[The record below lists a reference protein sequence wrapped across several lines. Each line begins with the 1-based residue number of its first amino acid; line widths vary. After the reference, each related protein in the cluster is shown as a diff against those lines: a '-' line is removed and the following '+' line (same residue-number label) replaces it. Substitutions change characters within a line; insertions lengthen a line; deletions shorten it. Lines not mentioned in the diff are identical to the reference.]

1 MNTEIRKIIEKI
13 ESDQQELERL
23 VQERTVIMKNE
34 RHLSTGNFRRELAII
49 ENFIRRKS
57 EEIMNERKTVEDYTK
72 ASDLM
77 RELAIAPGSEEERA
91 EKEEELSSVMES
103 LPAELQQE
111 LIDRANNRPVEEN
124 NFSNNE
130 PVEENTSQNVTSNE
144 ERLRTLQD
152 ALEVARNAYQA
163 SIDNFQTIFA
173 NERNE
178 IAERGPITN
187 EELDELNSRYLSAK
201 EEENERLQRNRDL
214 IAEIESRINDLNAT
228 IEQERR
234 EQEITPA
241 VETQQDSS
249 APENTPENNNSEA
262 GQTSSEENNQV
273 SNPDDLSKLKNE
285 LLNKVR
291 AGEMSPNEMIRRV
304 QEAAGNSRKQEENKE
319 SKENEG
325 NNENKEYSPIPKDKA
340 LVPSFGKLK
349 PVVPI
354 DSSKIKEKD
363 NNKNKESSDNKEEE
377 YKPIPKDKALVPVSE
392 PDNEYKP
399 IPKDKA
405 LVPVPEPD
413 NEYKPI
419 SEPVPVPEPDNEY
432 KPIPEPNKEAEEK
445 SPRGF
450 YTIINEL
457 TEGLNVQ
464 AKTGKRYKVSN
475 IKVSKEFKEELK
487 SGNYLYNIVHL
498 VPAIIKVPIK
508 LIRKAFNR
516 FRYSYAEHK
525 TVATLKERISNL
537 NEDDLKIIWDE
548 YRGTKVIGERYPDI
562 LNILLNERMQRY
574 AIEKVTSLN
583 SAMEAK
589 YKELFDA
596 KQTVDKCNEILSKAN
611 TEGNK
616 ELVQQVIETRE
627 NALNGKAE
635 MIKKLREEYKEANQ
649 WLSGGAHGFEEDIK
663 AATTRLSIV
672 GKRFAKERN
681 LDPEITKR
689 QAEIEQKE
697 MNAIRN
703 NDDESALNAFI
714 ENEVLLSSNTEFER
728 SIFGNRSSGAK
739 YYEPIIVKSD
749 YRDDPFIRDLFTT
762 VATTGAV
769 ISTISA
775 INVHGSQADEMLK
788 AHQNEVSQANAN
800 NDAIIDN
807 VNEQGAKLVDNSN
820 DFAEGMQAQ
829 AEANVV
835 NYTNTMER
843 QTLDQ
848 TSWQVGSSSYRAA
861 DDAAHEAYN
870 SMADSVQSR
879 ISDVASQ
886 YSSGIISKEAT
897 LDMLK
902 DISNETQQN
911 LADLYA
917 SYLPTL
923 KEYAAS
929 HPQFDLHGVEEA
941 MGFVT
946 SHPGA
951 IAKMNEGMVES
962 VQIGENLQAL
972 SAEHIQAINSLPS
985 DLRTTLFADGAAAVA
1000 LAYTVARDM
1009 DKNVASG
1016 KYGNEVTNMV
1026 SEYIANKESANTE
1039 TNTSSKNK

>member
-57 EEIMNERKTVEDYTK
+57 EEIMNERKTVEDYTQ

-285 LLNKVR
+285 LLDKVR
-291 AGEMSPNEMIRRV
+291 AGEMSPNEMIRIV

-363 NNKNKESSDNKEEE
+363 NNKNKESSDNKEE
-377 YKPIPKDKALVPVSE
+377 
-392 PDNEYKP
+392 EYKP

-574 AIEKVTSLN
+574 AMEKVTSLN
-583 SAMEAK
+583 SSMEAK

-611 TEGNK
+611 AEGNK
-616 ELVQQVIETRE
+616 ELVKQVIETRE

-689 QAEIEQKE
+689 QAEIEQQE

-829 AEANVV
+829 AEDNVV

>member
-124 NFSNNE
+124 NVSNNE

-249 APENTPENNNSEA
+249 APENTPENSNSEA

-273 SNPDDLSKLKNE
+273 SNSDDLSKLKNE
-285 LLNKVR
+285 LLDKVR

-377 YKPIPKDKALVPVSE
+377 YKPIPKDKAL
-392 PDNEYKP
+392 
-399 IPKDKA
+399 
-405 LVPVPEPD
+405 
-413 NEYKPI
+413 
-419 SEPVPVPEPDNEY
+419 VPVPEPDNEY

-611 TEGNK
+611 AEGNK
-616 ELVQQVIETRE
+616 ELVKQVIETRE

-1016 KYGNEVTNMV
+1016 KYGNEVTNIV

>member
-57 EEIMNERKTVEDYTK
+57 EEIMNERKTVEDYTQ

-124 NFSNNE
+124 NVSNNE

-201 EEENERLQRNRDL
+201 EEENERLQRSREL

-249 APENTPENNNSEA
+249 APENTTENNNSEA

-273 SNPDDLSKLKNE
+273 SNSDDLSKLKNE
-285 LLNKVR
+285 LLDKVR
-291 AGEMSPNEMIRRV
+291 AGEMSPNEMIRIV

-340 LVPSFGKLK
+340 LVP
-349 PVVPI
+349 VP
-354 DSSKIKEKD
+354 
-363 NNKNKESSDNKEEE
+363 
-377 YKPIPKDKALVPVSE
+377 A

-419 SEPVPVPEPDNEY
+419 PEPVPVPEPDNES

-574 AIEKVTSLN
+574 AMEKVTSLN
-583 SAMEAK
+583 SSMEAK

-596 KQTVDKCNEILSKAN
+596 KQTVDECNEILSKAN
-611 TEGNK
+611 AEGNK
-616 ELVQQVIETRE
+616 ELVKQVIETRE
-627 NALNGKAE
+627 KALNGKAE

-689 QAEIEQKE
+689 QAEIEQQE

-829 AEANVV
+829 AEDNVV

-1039 TNTSSKNK
+1039 TNTSSKSK

>member
-34 RHLSTGNFRRELAII
+34 RHLSTGNFRREVAII

-124 NFSNNE
+124 NVSNNE

-214 IAEIESRINDLNAT
+214 ITEIESRINDLNAT

-377 YKPIPKDKALVPVSE
+377 YKPIPKDKALVPVPE

-405 LVPVPEPD
+405 LV
-413 NEYKPI
+413 
-419 SEPVPVPEPDNEY
+419 SVPEPDNEY

-728 SIFGNRSSGAK
+728 SIFGNRSSGEK

-788 AHQNEVSQANAN
+788 EHQNEVSQANAN

-861 DDAAHEAYN
+861 DAAAHEAYN

-911 LADLYA
+911 LAELYA

-1016 KYGNEVTNMV
+1016 KYGNEVTNIV

>member
-34 RHLSTGNFRRELAII
+34 RHLSTGNFRREVAII

-77 RELAIAPGSEEERA
+77 RELAIAPGSEEERT

-124 NFSNNE
+124 NVSNNE

-201 EEENERLQRNRDL
+201 ENENERLQRSRGL
-214 IAEIESRINDLNAT
+214 ITEIESKINDLNAT

-234 EQEITPA
+234 EQKITPA
-241 VETQQDSS
+241 VETQQDS
-249 APENTPENNNSEA
+249 ATHENTPENNNSEA
-262 GQTSSEENNQV
+262 GQTSSEEN
-273 SNPDDLSKLKNE
+273 
-285 LLNKVR
+285 
-291 AGEMSPNEMIRRV
+291 
-304 QEAAGNSRKQEENKE
+304 
-319 SKENEG
+319 KENEG
-325 NNENKEYSPIPKDKA
+325 NNENKEYSPIPKNKA

-363 NNKNKESSDNKEEE
+363 NNQNKDNDNNKNKESSDNKE
-377 YKPIPKDKALVPVSE
+377 DG
-392 PDNEYKP
+392 YKP

-419 SEPVPVPEPDNEY
+419 PDN
-432 KPIPEPNKEAEEK
+432 KSLVPIPEPNKDEEK

-450 YTIINEL
+450 YTILNEL

-464 AKTGKRYKVSN
+464 TKTGKRYKVSN

-537 NEDDLKIIWDE
+537 SEDDLKIIWDE

-574 AIEKVTSLN
+574 AMEKVTSLN
-583 SAMEAK
+583 SSMEAK

-596 KQTVDKCNEILSKAN
+596 KQTVDKCNEILSEVNA
-611 TEGNK
+611 EGNK
-616 ELVQQVIETRE
+616 ELVKKVIETRE

-649 WLSGGAHGFEEDIK
+649 CLSGGAHGFEEDIK

-681 LDPEITKR
+681 LDPEITKK

-697 MNAIRN
+697 MSAIKN

-775 INVHGSQADEMLK
+775 INVHGSQADGMLK
-788 AHQNEVSQANAN
+788 DHQNEVSQANAN

-807 VNEQGAKLVDNSN
+807 VNEQGAKLADNSN

-829 AEANVV
+829 AEANIV
-835 NYTNTMER
+835 NHTNTMER

-879 ISDVASQ
+879 ISDVANQ

-911 LADLYA
+911 LVDLYA

-923 KEYAAS
+923 KEYASS

-972 SAEHIQAINSLPS
+972 SAEHIEAINSLPS

-1009 DKNVASG
+1009 DKNAASG

-1039 TNTSSKNK
+1039 TNTSSKSK

>member
-34 RHLSTGNFRRELAII
+34 RHLSTGNFRREVAII

-124 NFSNNE
+124 NVSNNE

-144 ERLRTLQD
+144 ERLRTLQY

-214 IAEIESRINDLNAT
+214 ITEIESRINDLNAT

-377 YKPIPKDKALVPVSE
+377 YKPIPKDKAL
-392 PDNEYKP
+392 
-399 IPKDKA
+399 
-405 LVPVPEPD
+405 
-413 NEYKPI
+413 
-419 SEPVPVPEPDNEY
+419 VPVPEPDNEY

-829 AEANVV
+829 AEDNVV

-911 LADLYA
+911 LAELYA

-1016 KYGNEVTNMV
+1016 KYGNEVTNIV

>member
-57 EEIMNERKTVEDYTK
+57 EEIMNERKKVEDYTQ

-124 NFSNNE
+124 NVSNNE
-130 PVEENTSQNVTSNE
+130 PVEENTSQNVTNNE

-214 IAEIESRINDLNAT
+214 ITEIESRINDLNAT

-249 APENTPENNNSEA
+249 APENTTENNNSEA

-273 SNPDDLSKLKNE
+273 SNSDDLSKLKNE
-285 LLNKVR
+285 LLDKVR
-291 AGEMSPNEMIRRV
+291 AGEMSPNEMIRIV

-340 LVPSFGKLK
+340 LVP
-349 PVVPI
+349 VP
-354 DSSKIKEKD
+354 E
-363 NNKNKESSDNKEEE
+363 
-377 YKPIPKDKALVPVSE
+377 L
-392 PDNEYKP
+392 DNEYKP

-419 SEPVPVPEPDNEY
+419 TEPVPVPELDNEY

-574 AIEKVTSLN
+574 AMEKVTSLN
-583 SAMEAK
+583 SSMEAK

-611 TEGNK
+611 AEGNK

-1016 KYGNEVTNMV
+1016 KYGNEETNMV

-1039 TNTSSKNK
+1039 TNTSSKSK

>member
-34 RHLSTGNFRRELAII
+34 RHLSTGNFRREVAII

-124 NFSNNE
+124 NVSNNE

-214 IAEIESRINDLNAT
+214 ITEIESRINDLNVT

-273 SNPDDLSKLKNE
+273 SNSDDLSKLKNE
-285 LLNKVR
+285 LLDKVR

-377 YKPIPKDKALVPVSE
+377 YKPIPKDKAL
-392 PDNEYKP
+392 
-399 IPKDKA
+399 
-405 LVPVPEPD
+405 
-413 NEYKPI
+413 
-419 SEPVPVPEPDNEY
+419 VPVPEPDNEY

-788 AHQNEVSQANAN
+788 EHQNEVSQANAN

-1026 SEYIANKESANTE
+1026 SEYIANKESDNTE
-1039 TNTSSKNK
+1039 TNTSSNNK

>member
-57 EEIMNERKTVEDYTK
+57 EEIMNERKTVEDYTQ

-249 APENTPENNNSEA
+249 APENTPENSNSEA

-273 SNPDDLSKLKNE
+273 SNSDDLSKLKNE

-291 AGEMSPNEMIRRV
+291 AGEMSPNEMIRIV

-405 LVPVPEPD
+405 L
-413 NEYKPI
+413 
-419 SEPVPVPEPDNEY
+419 VPVPEPDNEY

-574 AIEKVTSLN
+574 AMEKVTSLN
-583 SAMEAK
+583 SSMEAK

-596 KQTVDKCNEILSKAN
+596 KQTVDECNEILSKAN
-611 TEGNK
+611 AEGNK
-616 ELVQQVIETRE
+616 ELVKQVIETRE

-689 QAEIEQKE
+689 QAEIEQQE

-829 AEANVV
+829 AEDNVV

>member
-57 EEIMNERKTVEDYTK
+57 EEIMNERKTVEDYTQ

-249 APENTPENNNSEA
+249 APENTPENSNSEA

-273 SNPDDLSKLKNE
+273 SNSDDLSKLKNE
-285 LLNKVR
+285 LLDKVR

-363 NNKNKESSDNKEEE
+363 NNKNKESSDNKEE
-377 YKPIPKDKALVPVSE
+377 
-392 PDNEYKP
+392 EYKP

-574 AIEKVTSLN
+574 AMEKVTSLN
-583 SAMEAK
+583 SSMEAK

-596 KQTVDKCNEILSKAN
+596 KQTVDECNEILSKAN
-611 TEGNK
+611 AEGNK
-616 ELVQQVIETRE
+616 ELVKQVIETRE

-689 QAEIEQKE
+689 QAEIEQQE

-714 ENEVLLSSNTEFER
+714 ENEVLLSSNTEFKR

-829 AEANVV
+829 AEDNVV

>member
-57 EEIMNERKTVEDYTK
+57 EEIMNERKTVEDYTQ

-377 YKPIPKDKALVPVSE
+377 YKPIPKDKALVPV
-392 PDNEYKP
+392 
-399 IPKDKA
+399 
-405 LVPVPEPD
+405 PEPD

-432 KPIPEPNKEAEEK
+432 KPIPEPNKEVEEK

-574 AIEKVTSLN
+574 AMEKVTSLN
-583 SAMEAK
+583 SSMEAK

-611 TEGNK
+611 AEGNK
-616 ELVQQVIETRE
+616 ELVKQVIETRE

-689 QAEIEQKE
+689 QAEIEQQE

-714 ENEVLLSSNTEFER
+714 ENEVLLSSNTEFKR

-829 AEANVV
+829 AEDNVV

>member
-34 RHLSTGNFRRELAII
+34 RHLSTGNFRREVAII

-214 IAEIESRINDLNAT
+214 ITEIESRINDLNAT

-419 SEPVPVPEPDNEY
+419 
-432 KPIPEPNKEAEEK
+432 PEPNKEAEEK

-611 TEGNK
+611 AEGNK
-616 ELVQQVIETRE
+616 ELVKQVIETRE

-829 AEANVV
+829 AEDNVV

-1016 KYGNEVTNMV
+1016 KYGNEVTNIV

>member
-57 EEIMNERKTVEDYTK
+57 EEIMNERKTVEDYTQ

-249 APENTPENNNSEA
+249 APENTPENSNSEA

-273 SNPDDLSKLKNE
+273 SNSDDLSKLKNE
-285 LLNKVR
+285 LLDKVR
-291 AGEMSPNEMIRRV
+291 AGEMSPNEMIRIV

-363 NNKNKESSDNKEEE
+363 NNKNKESSDNKEE
-377 YKPIPKDKALVPVSE
+377 
-392 PDNEYKP
+392 EYKP

-574 AIEKVTSLN
+574 AMEKVTSLN
-583 SAMEAK
+583 SSMEAK

-596 KQTVDKCNEILSKAN
+596 KQTVDECNEILSKAN
-611 TEGNK
+611 AEGNK
-616 ELVQQVIETRE
+616 ELVKQVIETRE

-689 QAEIEQKE
+689 QAEIEQQE

-714 ENEVLLSSNTEFER
+714 ENEVLLSSNTEFKR

-829 AEANVV
+829 AEDNVV

>member
-57 EEIMNERKTVEDYTK
+57 EEIMNERKTVEDYTQ

-124 NFSNNE
+124 NVSNNE

-201 EEENERLQRNRDL
+201 EEENERLQRSREL

-234 EQEITPA
+234 EQEITPD

-249 APENTPENNNSEA
+249 APENTTENNNSEA

-273 SNPDDLSKLKNE
+273 SNSDDLSKLKNE
-285 LLNKVR
+285 LLDKVR
-291 AGEMSPNEMIRRV
+291 AGEMSPNEMIRIV
-304 QEAAGNSRKQEENKE
+304 QEAAGNLRKQEENKE

-340 LVPSFGKLK
+340 LVP
-349 PVVPI
+349 
-354 DSSKIKEKD
+354 
-363 NNKNKESSDNKEEE
+363 
-377 YKPIPKDKALVPVSE
+377 IPE

-419 SEPVPVPEPDNEY
+419 PEPVPVPEPDNEY

-574 AIEKVTSLN
+574 AMEKVTSLN
-583 SAMEAK
+583 SSMEAK

-611 TEGNK
+611 AEGNK

-829 AEANVV
+829 AEGNVV

-1039 TNTSSKNK
+1039 TNTSSKSK

>member
-34 RHLSTGNFRRELAII
+34 RHLSTGNFRREVAII

-124 NFSNNE
+124 NVSNNE

-214 IAEIESRINDLNAT
+214 ITEIESRINDLNAT

-405 LVPVPEPD
+405 L
-413 NEYKPI
+413 
-419 SEPVPVPEPDNEY
+419 VPVPEPDNEY

-703 NDDESALNAFI
+703 NDDDSALNAFI

-829 AEANVV
+829 AEDNVV

-911 LADLYA
+911 LAELYA

-1016 KYGNEVTNMV
+1016 KYGNEVTNIV

>member
-57 EEIMNERKTVEDYTK
+57 EEIMNERKTVEDYTQ

-124 NFSNNE
+124 NVSNNE

-201 EEENERLQRNRDL
+201 EEENERLQRSREL

-234 EQEITPA
+234 EQEITPD

-249 APENTPENNNSEA
+249 VPENTPENNNSEA

-273 SNPDDLSKLKNE
+273 SNSDDLSKLKNE
-285 LLNKVR
+285 LLDKVR
-291 AGEMSPNEMIRRV
+291 AGEMSPNEMIRIV
-304 QEAAGNSRKQEENKE
+304 QEAAGNLRKQEENKE

-340 LVPSFGKLK
+340 LVP
-349 PVVPI
+349 VP
-354 DSSKIKEKD
+354 
-363 NNKNKESSDNKEEE
+363 
-377 YKPIPKDKALVPVSE
+377 A
-392 PDNEYKP
+392 
-399 IPKDKA
+399 
-405 LVPVPEPD
+405 PD

-574 AIEKVTSLN
+574 AMEKVTSLN
-583 SAMEAK
+583 SSMEAK

-611 TEGNK
+611 AEGNK
-616 ELVQQVIETRE
+616 ELVKQVIETRE
-627 NALNGKAE
+627 KALNGKAE

-689 QAEIEQKE
+689 QAEIEQQE

-829 AEANVV
+829 AEDNVV

-1039 TNTSSKNK
+1039 TNTSSKSK

>member
-57 EEIMNERKTVEDYTK
+57 EEIMNERKTVEDYTQ

-124 NFSNNE
+124 NVSNNE

-201 EEENERLQRNRDL
+201 EEENERLQRSREL

-249 APENTPENNNSEA
+249 APENTTENNNSEA

-273 SNPDDLSKLKNE
+273 SNSDDLSKLKNE
-285 LLNKVR
+285 LLDKVR
-291 AGEMSPNEMIRRV
+291 AGEMSPNEMIRIV
-304 QEAAGNSRKQEENKE
+304 QEAAGNLRKQEENKE

-325 NNENKEYSPIPKDKA
+325 NNENKEYS
-340 LVPSFGKLK
+340 
-349 PVVPI
+349 
-354 DSSKIKEKD
+354 
-363 NNKNKESSDNKEEE
+363 
-377 YKPIPKDKALVPVSE
+377 
-392 PDNEYKP
+392 P

-574 AIEKVTSLN
+574 AMEKVTSLN
-583 SAMEAK
+583 SSMEAK

-611 TEGNK
+611 AEGNK

-829 AEANVV
+829 AEGNVV

-1039 TNTSSKNK
+1039 TNTSSKSK

>member
-57 EEIMNERKTVEDYTK
+57 EEIMNERKTVEDYTQ

-124 NFSNNE
+124 NVSNNE

-201 EEENERLQRNRDL
+201 EEENERLQRSREL

-234 EQEITPA
+234 EQEITPD

-249 APENTPENNNSEA
+249 VPENTPENNNSEA

-273 SNPDDLSKLKNE
+273 SNSDDLSKLKNE
-285 LLNKVR
+285 LLDKVR
-291 AGEMSPNEMIRRV
+291 AGEMSPNEMIRIV
-304 QEAAGNSRKQEENKE
+304 QEAAGNLRKQEENKE

-340 LVPSFGKLK
+340 LVP
-349 PVVPI
+349 
-354 DSSKIKEKD
+354 
-363 NNKNKESSDNKEEE
+363 
-377 YKPIPKDKALVPVSE
+377 IPE

-419 SEPVPVPEPDNEY
+419 SEPVPVPEPDNES

-574 AIEKVTSLN
+574 AMEKVTSLN
-583 SAMEAK
+583 SSMEAK

-596 KQTVDKCNEILSKAN
+596 KQTVDECNEILSKAN
-611 TEGNK
+611 AEGNK
-616 ELVQQVIETRE
+616 ELVKQVIETRE
-627 NALNGKAE
+627 KALNGKAE

-689 QAEIEQKE
+689 QAEIEQQE

-829 AEANVV
+829 AEDNVV

-1039 TNTSSKNK
+1039 TNTSSKSK

>member
-34 RHLSTGNFRRELAII
+34 RHLSTGNFRREVAII

-124 NFSNNE
+124 NVSNNE

-178 IAERGPITN
+178 IAERGPITI

-214 IAEIESRINDLNAT
+214 ITEIESRINDLNAT

-234 EQEITPA
+234 KQEITPA

-377 YKPIPKDKALVPVSE
+377 YKPIPKDKALVPVPE

-405 LVPVPEPD
+405 L
-413 NEYKPI
+413 
-419 SEPVPVPEPDNEY
+419 VPVPEPDNEY

-498 VPAIIKVPIK
+498 VPQ
-508 LIRKAFNR
+508 L
-516 FRYSYAEHK
+516 
-525 TVATLKERISNL
+525 LKYQL
-537 NEDDLKIIWDE
+537 N
-548 YRGTKVIGERYPDI
+548 
-562 LNILLNERMQRY
+562 
-574 AIEKVTSLN
+574 
-583 SAMEAK
+583 
-589 YKELFDA
+589 
-596 KQTVDKCNEILSKAN
+596 
-611 TEGNK
+611 
-616 ELVQQVIETRE
+616 
-627 NALNGKAE
+627 
-635 MIKKLREEYKEANQ
+635 
-649 WLSGGAHGFEEDIK
+649 
-663 AATTRLSIV
+663 
-672 GKRFAKERN
+672 
-681 LDPEITKR
+681 
-689 QAEIEQKE
+689 
-697 MNAIRN
+697 
-703 NDDESALNAFI
+703 
-714 ENEVLLSSNTEFER
+714 
-728 SIFGNRSSGAK
+728 
-739 YYEPIIVKSD
+739 
-749 YRDDPFIRDLFTT
+749 
-762 VATTGAV
+762 
-769 ISTISA
+769 
-775 INVHGSQADEMLK
+775 
-788 AHQNEVSQANAN
+788 
-800 NDAIIDN
+800 
-807 VNEQGAKLVDNSN
+807 
-820 DFAEGMQAQ
+820 
-829 AEANVV
+829 
-835 NYTNTMER
+835 
-843 QTLDQ
+843 
-848 TSWQVGSSSYRAA
+848 
-861 DDAAHEAYN
+861 
-870 SMADSVQSR
+870 
-879 ISDVASQ
+879 
-886 YSSGIISKEAT
+886 
-897 LDMLK
+897 
-902 DISNETQQN
+902 
-911 LADLYA
+911 
-917 SYLPTL
+917 
-923 KEYAAS
+923 
-929 HPQFDLHGVEEA
+929 
-941 MGFVT
+941 
-946 SHPGA
+946 
-951 IAKMNEGMVES
+951 
-962 VQIGENLQAL
+962 
-972 SAEHIQAINSLPS
+972 
-985 DLRTTLFADGAAAVA
+985 
-1000 LAYTVARDM
+1000 
-1009 DKNVASG
+1009 
-1016 KYGNEVTNMV
+1016 
-1026 SEYIANKESANTE
+1026 
-1039 TNTSSKNK
+1039 

>member
-234 EQEITPA
+234 EQEITPD

-249 APENTPENNNSEA
+249 VPENTPENNNSEA

-273 SNPDDLSKLKNE
+273 SNSDDLSKLKNE
-285 LLNKVR
+285 LLDKVR
-291 AGEMSPNEMIRRV
+291 AGEMSPNEMIRIV

-405 LVPVPEPD
+405 L
-413 NEYKPI
+413 
-419 SEPVPVPEPDNEY
+419 VPVPEPDNEY

-574 AIEKVTSLN
+574 AMEKVTSLN
-583 SAMEAK
+583 SSMEAK

-596 KQTVDKCNEILSKAN
+596 KQTVDECNEILSKAN
-611 TEGNK
+611 AEGNK
-616 ELVQQVIETRE
+616 ELVKQVIETRE

-689 QAEIEQKE
+689 QAEIEQQE

-749 YRDDPFIRDLFTT
+749 YRDHPFIRDLFTT

-829 AEANVV
+829 AEDNVV

-1026 SEYIANKESANTE
+1026 SEYIANKESDNTE
-1039 TNTSSKNK
+1039 TNTSSNNK

>member
-57 EEIMNERKTVEDYTK
+57 EEIMNERKTVEDYTQ

-124 NFSNNE
+124 NVSNNE
-130 PVEENTSQNVTSNE
+130 HVEENTSQNVTSNE

-201 EEENERLQRNRDL
+201 EEENERLQRSREL

-249 APENTPENNNSEA
+249 VPENTPENNNSEA

-273 SNPDDLSKLKNE
+273 SNSDDLSKLKNE
-285 LLNKVR
+285 LLDKVR
-291 AGEMSPNEMIRRV
+291 AGEMSPNEMIRIV
-304 QEAAGNSRKQEENKE
+304 QEAAGNLRKQEENKE

-340 LVPSFGKLK
+340 LVP
-349 PVVPI
+349 VP
-354 DSSKIKEKD
+354 
-363 NNKNKESSDNKEEE
+363 
-377 YKPIPKDKALVPVSE
+377 E

-419 SEPVPVPEPDNEY
+419 PEPVPVPEPDNES

-548 YRGTKVIGERYPDI
+548 YRGTKVIAERYPDI

-574 AIEKVTSLN
+574 AMEKVTSLN
-583 SAMEAK
+583 SSMEAK

-611 TEGNK
+611 AEGNK

-689 QAEIEQKE
+689 QAEIEQQE

-829 AEANVV
+829 AEGNVV

-1039 TNTSSKNK
+1039 TNTSSKSK

>member
-34 RHLSTGNFRRELAII
+34 RHLSTGNFRREVAII

-124 NFSNNE
+124 NVSNNE

-214 IAEIESRINDLNAT
+214 ITEIESRINDLNAT

-377 YKPIPKDKALVPVSE
+377 YKPIPKDKALVPV
-392 PDNEYKP
+392 
-399 IPKDKA
+399 
-405 LVPVPEPD
+405 
-413 NEYKPI
+413 
-419 SEPVPVPEPDNEY
+419 PEPDNEY
-432 KPIPEPNKEAEEK
+432 KPIPEPNKETEEK

-450 YTIINEL
+450 YAIINEL

-574 AIEKVTSLN
+574 AMEKVTSLN

-788 AHQNEVSQANAN
+788 EHQNEVSQANAN

-861 DDAAHEAYN
+861 DAAAHEAYN

>member
-57 EEIMNERKTVEDYTK
+57 EEIMNERKTVEDYTQ

-111 LIDRANNRPVEEN
+111 LIDRANNRSVEEN
-124 NFSNNE
+124 NVSNNE

-201 EEENERLQRNRDL
+201 EEENERLQRSREL
-214 IAEIESRINDLNAT
+214 ITEIESRINDLNAT

-273 SNPDDLSKLKNE
+273 SNSDDLSKLKNE
-285 LLNKVR
+285 LLDKVR

-340 LVPSFGKLK
+340 LVP
-349 PVVPI
+349 VP
-354 DSSKIKEKD
+354 
-363 NNKNKESSDNKEEE
+363 
-377 YKPIPKDKALVPVSE
+377 E

-405 LVPVPEPD
+405 LVPVPAPDNEYKPIPEPVPVPAPD

-574 AIEKVTSLN
+574 AMEKVTSLN
-583 SAMEAK
+583 SSMEAK

-611 TEGNK
+611 AEGNK
-616 ELVQQVIETRE
+616 ELVKQVIETRE
-627 NALNGKAE
+627 KALNGKAE

-689 QAEIEQKE
+689 QAEIEQQE

-829 AEANVV
+829 AEDNVV

-1039 TNTSSKNK
+1039 TNTSSKSK

>member
-57 EEIMNERKTVEDYTK
+57 EEIMNERKTVEDYTQ

-249 APENTPENNNSEA
+249 APENTPENSNSEA

-285 LLNKVR
+285 LLDKVR

-340 LVPSFGKLK
+340 LVP
-349 PVVPI
+349 VP
-354 DSSKIKEKD
+354 
-363 NNKNKESSDNKEEE
+363 
-377 YKPIPKDKALVPVSE
+377 A

-399 IPKDKA
+399 ISEP
-405 LVPVPEPD
+405 VPVPEPD

-419 SEPVPVPEPDNEY
+419 PEPVPVPEPDNEY

-574 AIEKVTSLN
+574 AMEKVTSLN
-583 SAMEAK
+583 SSMEAK

-596 KQTVDKCNEILSKAN
+596 KQTVDECNEILSKAN
-611 TEGNK
+611 AEGNK
-616 ELVQQVIETRE
+616 ELVKQVIETRE

-689 QAEIEQKE
+689 QAEIEQQE

-829 AEANVV
+829 AEDNVV

-1039 TNTSSKNK
+1039 TNTSSKSK

>member
-34 RHLSTGNFRRELAII
+34 RHLSTGNFRREVAII

-124 NFSNNE
+124 NVSNNE

-214 IAEIESRINDLNAT
+214 ITEIESRINDLNAT

-405 LVPVPEPD
+405 L
-413 NEYKPI
+413 
-419 SEPVPVPEPDNEY
+419 VPVPEPDNEY

-788 AHQNEVSQANAN
+788 EHQNEVSQANAN

>member
-34 RHLSTGNFRRELAII
+34 RHLSTGNFRREVAII

-124 NFSNNE
+124 NVSNNE

-214 IAEIESRINDLNAT
+214 ITEIESRINDLNAT

-377 YKPIPKDKALVPVSE
+377 YKPIPKDKALVPVPE

-405 LVPVPEPD
+405 LV
-413 NEYKPI
+413 
-419 SEPVPVPEPDNEY
+419 SVPEPDNEY

-829 AEANVV
+829 AEDNVV

>member
-34 RHLSTGNFRRELAII
+34 RHLSTGNFRREVAII

-124 NFSNNE
+124 NVSNNE

-214 IAEIESRINDLNAT
+214 ITEIESRINDLNAT

-340 LVPSFGKLK
+340 LVP
-349 PVVPI
+349 
-354 DSSKIKEKD
+354 
-363 NNKNKESSDNKEEE
+363 
-377 YKPIPKDKALVPVSE
+377 
-392 PDNEYKP
+392 
-399 IPKDKA
+399 
-405 LVPVPEPD
+405 
-413 NEYKPI
+413 
-419 SEPVPVPEPDNEY
+419 VPEPDNEY

-498 VPAIIKVPIK
+498 VPQ
-508 LIRKAFNR
+508 L
-516 FRYSYAEHK
+516 
-525 TVATLKERISNL
+525 LKYQL
-537 NEDDLKIIWDE
+537 N
-548 YRGTKVIGERYPDI
+548 
-562 LNILLNERMQRY
+562 
-574 AIEKVTSLN
+574 
-583 SAMEAK
+583 
-589 YKELFDA
+589 
-596 KQTVDKCNEILSKAN
+596 
-611 TEGNK
+611 
-616 ELVQQVIETRE
+616 
-627 NALNGKAE
+627 
-635 MIKKLREEYKEANQ
+635 
-649 WLSGGAHGFEEDIK
+649 
-663 AATTRLSIV
+663 
-672 GKRFAKERN
+672 
-681 LDPEITKR
+681 
-689 QAEIEQKE
+689 
-697 MNAIRN
+697 
-703 NDDESALNAFI
+703 
-714 ENEVLLSSNTEFER
+714 
-728 SIFGNRSSGAK
+728 
-739 YYEPIIVKSD
+739 
-749 YRDDPFIRDLFTT
+749 
-762 VATTGAV
+762 
-769 ISTISA
+769 
-775 INVHGSQADEMLK
+775 
-788 AHQNEVSQANAN
+788 
-800 NDAIIDN
+800 
-807 VNEQGAKLVDNSN
+807 
-820 DFAEGMQAQ
+820 
-829 AEANVV
+829 
-835 NYTNTMER
+835 
-843 QTLDQ
+843 
-848 TSWQVGSSSYRAA
+848 
-861 DDAAHEAYN
+861 
-870 SMADSVQSR
+870 
-879 ISDVASQ
+879 
-886 YSSGIISKEAT
+886 
-897 LDMLK
+897 
-902 DISNETQQN
+902 
-911 LADLYA
+911 
-917 SYLPTL
+917 
-923 KEYAAS
+923 
-929 HPQFDLHGVEEA
+929 
-941 MGFVT
+941 
-946 SHPGA
+946 
-951 IAKMNEGMVES
+951 
-962 VQIGENLQAL
+962 
-972 SAEHIQAINSLPS
+972 
-985 DLRTTLFADGAAAVA
+985 
-1000 LAYTVARDM
+1000 
-1009 DKNVASG
+1009 
-1016 KYGNEVTNMV
+1016 
-1026 SEYIANKESANTE
+1026 
-1039 TNTSSKNK
+1039 

>member
-34 RHLSTGNFRRELAII
+34 RHLSTGNFRREVAII

-124 NFSNNE
+124 NVSNNE

-214 IAEIESRINDLNAT
+214 ITEIESRINDLNAT

-234 EQEITPA
+234 KQEITPA

-377 YKPIPKDKALVPVSE
+377 YKPIPKDKALVPV
-392 PDNEYKP
+392 
-399 IPKDKA
+399 
-405 LVPVPEPD
+405 
-413 NEYKPI
+413 
-419 SEPVPVPEPDNEY
+419 PEPDNEY

-574 AIEKVTSLN
+574 AMEKVTSLN
-583 SAMEAK
+583 SSMEAK

-611 TEGNK
+611 AEGNK

-739 YYEPIIVKSD
+739 YYEPTIVKSD

-788 AHQNEVSQANAN
+788 EHQNEVSQANAN

-861 DDAAHEAYN
+861 DDAAHEVYN

-911 LADLYA
+911 LAELYA

>member
-57 EEIMNERKTVEDYTK
+57 EEIMNERKTVEDYTQ

-124 NFSNNE
+124 NVSNNE
-130 PVEENTSQNVTSNE
+130 HVEENTSQNVTSNE

-201 EEENERLQRNRDL
+201 EEENERLQRSREL

-234 EQEITPA
+234 EQEITPD

-249 APENTPENNNSEA
+249 VPENTPENNNSEA

-273 SNPDDLSKLKNE
+273 SNSDDLSKLKNE
-285 LLNKVR
+285 LLDKVR
-291 AGEMSPNEMIRRV
+291 AGEMSPNEMIRIV
-304 QEAAGNSRKQEENKE
+304 QEAAGNLRKQEENKE

-340 LVPSFGKLK
+340 LVP
-349 PVVPI
+349 VP
-354 DSSKIKEKD
+354 
-363 NNKNKESSDNKEEE
+363 
-377 YKPIPKDKALVPVSE
+377 E

-405 LVPVPEPD
+405 LVPVPAPD

-419 SEPVPVPEPDNEY
+419 SEPVPVPEPDNES

-574 AIEKVTSLN
+574 AMEKVTSLN
-583 SAMEAK
+583 SSMEAK

-596 KQTVDKCNEILSKAN
+596 KQTVDECNEILSKAN
-611 TEGNK
+611 AEGNK

-689 QAEIEQKE
+689 QAEIEQQE

-829 AEANVV
+829 AEDNVV

-1039 TNTSSKNK
+1039 TNTSSKSK

>member
-57 EEIMNERKTVEDYTK
+57 EEIMNERKTVEDYTQ

-124 NFSNNE
+124 NVSNNE

-201 EEENERLQRNRDL
+201 EEENERLQRSREL

-234 EQEITPA
+234 EQEITPD

-249 APENTPENNNSEA
+249 VPENTPENNNSEA

-273 SNPDDLSKLKNE
+273 SNSDDLSKLKNE
-285 LLNKVR
+285 LLDKVR
-291 AGEMSPNEMIRRV
+291 AGEMSPNEMIRIV
-304 QEAAGNSRKQEENKE
+304 QEAAGNLRKQEENKE

-325 NNENKEYSPIPKDKA
+325 NNENKEYS
-340 LVPSFGKLK
+340 
-349 PVVPI
+349 
-354 DSSKIKEKD
+354 
-363 NNKNKESSDNKEEE
+363 
-377 YKPIPKDKALVPVSE
+377 PIPKDKALVPVSE

-419 SEPVPVPEPDNEY
+419 SEPVPVPEPDNES

-574 AIEKVTSLN
+574 AMEKVTSLN
-583 SAMEAK
+583 SSMEAK

-611 TEGNK
+611 AEGNK

-689 QAEIEQKE
+689 QAEIEQQE

-829 AEANVV
+829 AEGNVV

-1039 TNTSSKNK
+1039 TNTSSKSK

>member
-34 RHLSTGNFRRELAII
+34 RHLSTGNFRREVAII

-72 ASDLM
+72 DSDLM

-124 NFSNNE
+124 NVSNNE

-214 IAEIESRINDLNAT
+214 ITEIESRINDLNAT

-405 LVPVPEPD
+405 L
-413 NEYKPI
+413 
-419 SEPVPVPEPDNEY
+419 VPVPEPDNEY

-829 AEANVV
+829 AEDNVV

-911 LADLYA
+911 LAELYA

>member
-57 EEIMNERKTVEDYTK
+57 EEIMNERKTVEDYTQ

-111 LIDRANNRPVEEN
+111 LIDRANNRSVEEN
-124 NFSNNE
+124 NVSNNE

-201 EEENERLQRNRDL
+201 EEENERLQRSREL
-214 IAEIESRINDLNAT
+214 ITEIESRINDLNAT

-249 APENTPENNNSEA
+249 VPENTPENNNSEA

-273 SNPDDLSKLKNE
+273 SNSDDLSKLKNE
-285 LLNKVR
+285 LLDKVR

-340 LVPSFGKLK
+340 LVP
-349 PVVPI
+349 VP
-354 DSSKIKEKD
+354 
-363 NNKNKESSDNKEEE
+363 
-377 YKPIPKDKALVPVSE
+377 E

-405 LVPVPEPD
+405 LVPVPAPDNEYKPIPEPVPVPAPD

-574 AIEKVTSLN
+574 AMEKVTSLN
-583 SAMEAK
+583 SSMEAK

-611 TEGNK
+611 AEGNK
-616 ELVQQVIETRE
+616 ELVKQVIETRE
-627 NALNGKAE
+627 KALNGKAE

-689 QAEIEQKE
+689 QAEIEQQE

-829 AEANVV
+829 AEDNVV

-1039 TNTSSKNK
+1039 TNTSSKSK

>member
-34 RHLSTGNFRRELAII
+34 RHLSTGNFRREVAII

-124 NFSNNE
+124 NVSNNE

-214 IAEIESRINDLNAT
+214 ITEIESRINDLNAT

-363 NNKNKESSDNKEEE
+363 NNKNKESSDNKEE
-377 YKPIPKDKALVPVSE
+377 
-392 PDNEYKP
+392 EYKP

-1016 KYGNEVTNMV
+1016 KYGNEVTNIV